1 MITNISIF
9 ATMAKKSKKKA
20 AKDAEKYGSP
30 RVTPEELNR
39 MSLWRAIDTFCY
51 NDATNEER
59 EELLLQTRWGRFVNV
74 YTVLELE
81 KFAHEYEVTV
91 QELSDPTNNLEVL
104 VAVLDAEE
112 EE

>member
-1 MITNISIF
+1 
-9 ATMAKKSKKKA
+9 MAKKSKKKA
-20 AKDAEKYGSP
+20 EKSAKKRGRP
-30 RVTPEELNR
+30 RLTPEELNR

-51 NDATNEER
+51 NHATTDEER
-59 EELLLQTRWGRFVNV
+59 EELLLQTRWARFVNV

-91 QELSDPTNNLEVL
+91 EELSDPTNNLEVL